1 MKVPFR
7 HTANALT
14 LLRVLCS
21 LCMAWTPALS
31 PRFLALYIACGLSDM
46 LDGWVARRTGT
57 ASSLGARLD
66 TLADTLFAA
75 VSLCK
80 ILPELQVSAWLWGW
94 LAVILLIKL
103 VNLACGWVMFKRFVA
118 EHTALNKA
126 AGALLFALP
135 LTLPFVALRWS
146 APVVCAVA
154 TLAAIQEGHYIRTGR
169 IAE

>member
-1 MKVPFR
+1 MKVQFR
-7 HTANALT
+7 HAANALT
-14 LLRVLCS
+14 LLRVLCG

-57 ASSLGARLD
+57 ASPLGARLD
-66 TLADTLFAA
+66 TLAAMLFAA

-80 ILPELQVSAWLWGW
+80 ILPALQVPAWLWGW

-103 VNLACGWVMFKRFVA
+103 VNLASGWVMLRRFVA
-118 EHTALNKA
+118 AHTALNKA
-126 AGALLFALP
+126 AGALLFVLP
-135 LTLPFVALRWS
+135 LTLPFVALRYS
-146 APVVCAVA
+146 APAVCAVA

-169 IAE
+169 IIE